1 MKETIELRLKPELKV
16 IFKTEGFELIDAS
29 APKNSGFYLYKNLN
43 DVKLNAA
50 GRNWIVSAVSLIVD
64 LFILNEVSGTGNE
77 KNKANLELK
86 MATKNIK
93 IWLIEADFQKAEKVL
108 NILNHKK
115 NHK

>member
-1 MKETIELRLKPELKV
+1 MKETIELRLKPELKI
-16 IFKTEGFELIDAS
+16 IFNPEGFELIDAA
-29 APKNSGFYLYKNLN
+29 APKNSGFYLYKNIN

-50 GRNWIVSAVSLIVD
+50 GRNWIVSAVILIVD
-64 LFILNEVSGTGNE
+64 FFILDGGNVTGNG

-108 NILNHKK
+108 NILNHKI

>member
-1 MKETIELRLKPELKV
+1 MEESIELRLKPELKV

-29 APKNSGFYLYKNLN
+29 APKNTGFYLYKNLN

-64 LFILNEVSGTGNE
+64 FFILEGGNVTGNE

-86 MATKNIK
+86 MATTNIK
-93 IWLIEADFQKAEKVL
+93 IWLIEVDFQKAEKVL

-115 NHK
+115 SHK